1 MSIQS
6 LLFEKI
12 LEKYPRK
19 AQAIETLEE
28 LLSVGKDAVY
38 RRLRGDTFLT
48 PDQMELLAKHFK
60 ISIDQL
66 TLEDNT
72 AILVSFNAFEQPAQ
86 NFHEFVSN
94 IYNQINQLSKLPDAH
109 FYYASHEIPVF
120 HYMYF
125 PELICFKFFVW
136 GVTSWGFEYL
146 KDRPFSFDLILL
158 VRHES

>member
-94 IYNQINQLSKLPDAH
+94 IYNQINIQYIIHQRNKHNL
-109 FYYASHEIPVF
+109 YYLF
-120 HYMYF
+120 
-125 PELICFKFFVW
+125 L
-136 GVTSWGFEYL
+136 
-146 KDRPFSFDLILL
+146 DILN
-158 VRHES
+158 